1 MSVWSHVAM
10 VFRIDGVKGLQEEP
24 DFEKVFGQTLL
35 YNDPISKWHDARNNP
50 SSYLPLGSEGSL
62 EMSVWENPDTSC
74 VASYTVTI
82 FGDLRDHEQ
91 PEELITWFREKC
103 SKLWIRQAVITIDNN
118 LSGVIT
124 ETYGEEE
131 YDSNL
136 M

>member
-1 MSVWSHVAM
+1 MSVWSHVTM
-10 VFRIDGVKGLQEEP
+10 VFRIDDVRGIQGEP
-24 DFEKVFGQTLL
+24 DFETVFGKTLL
-35 YNDPISKWHDARNNP
+35 FSDPISKWHEAENHP
-50 SSYLPLGSEGSL
+50 SRYLPLGSEGSL
-62 EMSVWENPDTSC
+62 QMSVWENPNTSC
-74 VASYTVTI
+74 LASYTVTI

-91 PEELITWFREKC
+91 PDELIHWFREKC

-131 YDSNL
+131 YDTNL